1 MIDTYNSSNI
11 QILRGLDA
19 VRKRPGMYIGD
30 TDDGSGLHHM
40 VFEIVDNSIDE
51 ALAGFCKEIIVIIHK
66 DNSVSIQDDGRGI
79 PTDIHHEEKVSAAEV
94 IMTVLHSG
102 GKFNDSSYKIS
113 GGLHGVG
120 ISVVNALSEKLELI
134 IHKNNKQYKQI
145 YKNGIPE
152 SPLLKIGVTNKTG
165 TYIRFWP
172 SYKTFT
178 NKRKFQYEILS
189 KRLRELSFLN
199 SNISIFLKDNR
210 NNIEDHYHY
219 KGGIKAFIK
228 FLNNNKLII
237 NSNIFYFK
245 SVKNNIE
252 LEVAIQWNE
261 SHKENIYCFT
271 NNIPQKDGGTHLA
284 GFRSGVT
291 RTLNLHIEREGYNK
305 KHKTIITGEDTR
317 EGLTAII
324 SIKLPDPKFS
334 SQTKDK
340 LVSSE
345 AKSVIESLINEY
357 LIEYLLENPI
367 DSKAI
372 IQKIINTAKTREAA
386 RRAREINKKKGI
398 LDLGGL
404 PGKLSDCQENDP
416 TISEIYLVEGD
427 SAGGSAKQGRN
438 RKNQAILPLKGK
450 ILNVQKSKFNKII
463 LSQELSA
470 LITALGCGIGENEYN
485 LEKLR
490 YNHIIIMTDA
500 DVDGAHIRT
509 LLLTFFYRQLPELI
523 EKGYIYIAQPPLY
536 KVKIGKK
543 EKYIKNDEEMKKYQV
558 KIALKNLIIKN
569 KKNNDIESNTK
580 IFKKIISEFNKI
592 QINFK
597 KNKNNFS
604 EIILNEL
611 IYQPYLNN
619 LEDEKKVIKWIK
631 KLAETLNQKDQNN
644 TFYQAQINK
653 KENENIF
660 EPSIISSR
668 YEHYNQY
675 EFTTQFLKSKEY
687 NSIVSL
693 GEKFKNFKENNN
705 FIEKGDKKYKI
716 SDIKNTMEWLT
727 NETKNNLFIQ
737 RYKGLGEMNP
747 DQLWKTTMNPE
758 TRNMLQ
764 VTVHDAISANNLFN
778 ILMGDSVE
786 PRRKFIENNALK
798 AENIDI

>member
-1 MIDTYNSSNI
+1 MKDNYNSSNI

-51 ALAGFCKEIIVIIHK
+51 ALAGFCKEIIVIVHK
-66 DNSVSIQDDGRGI
+66 DNSISIQDDGRGI

-102 GKFNDSSYKIS
+102 GKFDNSSYKIS

-120 ISVVNALSEKLELI
+120 VSVVNALSEKLELI
-134 IHKNNKQYKQI
+134 IYKNQKQYRQI

-152 SPLLKIGVTNKTG
+152 SPLLKIGKTNKTG

-178 NKRKFQYEILS
+178 NKRTFQYEILS

-199 SNISIFLKDNR
+199 SNISISLKDNR
-210 NNIEDHYHY
+210 NATENHYHY

-228 FLNNNKLII
+228 FLNKNKLII

-245 SVKNNIE
+245 SIKNNIE

-261 SHKENIYCFT
+261 THKENIYCFT

-305 KHKTIITGEDTR
+305 KNKTIITGEDTR

-345 AKSVIESLINEY
+345 AKSVIESLINEH
-357 LIEYLLENPI
+357 LIEYLLENPV
-367 DSKAI
+367 DAKSI

-386 RRAREINKKKGI
+386 RRAREINKKKAI

-463 LSQELSA
+463 LSQELAA
-470 LITALGCGIGENEYN
+470 LITALGCGIGDNEYN

-536 KVKIGKK
+536 KIKVGKK
-543 EKYIKNDEEMKKYQV
+543 EKYIKNDEEMKKYQI
-558 KIALKNLIIKN
+558 KIAVKDLIIKN
-569 KKNNDIESNTK
+569 KTYKNIENQTK
-580 IFKKIISEFNKI
+580 LFKQIISEFNKI
-592 QINFK
+592 QINIK
-597 KNKNNFS
+597 KNKNYFS

-611 IYQPYLNN
+611 IYQPYLNDLSCKERVIIWMEN
-619 LEDEKKVIKWIK
+619 LIKQ
-631 KLAETLNQKDQNN
+631 LNKKDQNN
-644 TFYQAQINK
+644 TFYQFKIQK
-653 KENENIF
+653 KESLNIF
-660 EPSIISSR
+660 IPIIISSR
-668 YEHYNQY
+668 YEYYNQY
-675 EFTTQFLKSKEY
+675 ELTQKFLKSKEY
-687 NSIVSL
+687 VSIVKL
-693 GEKFKNFKENNN
+693 GEKFKKFQKNNN
-705 FIEKGDKKYKI
+705 FIEKGDKKYVMD
-716 SDIKNTMEWLT
+716 DIKNTIEWLVRESKS
-727 NETKNNLFIQ
+727 NFFVQ

-764 VTVHDAISANNLFN
+764 VTIHDAISANNLFN
-778 ILMGDSVE
+778 ILMGDTVE
-786 PRRKFIENNALK
+786 PRRKFIENNALN

>member
-1 MIDTYNSSNI
+1 MKDNYNSSNI

-51 ALAGFCKEIIVIIHK
+51 ALAGFCKEIIVIVHK

-79 PTDIHHEEKVSAAEV
+79 PTDIHREEKISAAEV

-102 GKFNDSSYKIS
+102 GKFDNSSYKIS

-134 IHKNNKQYKQI
+134 IYKNQKQYRQI

-152 SPLLKIGVTNKTG
+152 SPLLQIGKTNKTG

-172 SYKTFT
+172 SHKTFT

-199 SNISIFLKDNR
+199 SNVSISLKDNR
-210 NNIEDHYHY
+210 NYVENHYHY
-219 KGGIKAFIK
+219 KGGLKAFIK
-228 FLNNNKLII
+228 FLNKNKLII

-245 SVKNNIE
+245 SIKNNVE

-261 SHKENIYCFT
+261 THKENIYCFT

-305 KHKTIITGEDTR
+305 KNKTIITGEDTR

-345 AKSVIESLINEY
+345 AKSAIESLINEH
-357 LIEYLLENPI
+357 LIEYLLENPV
-367 DSKAI
+367 DAKSI
-372 IQKIINTAKTREAA
+372 IQKIINAAKTREAA
-386 RRAREINKKKGI
+386 RRAREINKKKAI

-463 LSQELSA
+463 LSQELAA

-523 EKGYIYIAQPPLY
+523 DKGYIYIAQPPLY
-536 KVKIGKK
+536 KIKVGKK
-543 EKYIKNDEEMKKYQV
+543 EKYIKNDEELKKYQI
-558 KIALKNLIIKN
+558 KIAFKDLIIKN
-569 KKNNDIESNTK
+569 EKYKNIENQTK
-580 IFKKIISEFNKI
+580 LFKQIISEFNKI
-592 QINFK
+592 QVNIKNK
-597 KNKNNFS
+597 KNYFS

-611 IYQPYLNN
+611 IYQPYLNDLSN
-619 LEDEKKVIKWIK
+619 KEKVIIWIE
-631 KLAETLNQKDQNN
+631 KLVQELNKKDQNN
-644 TFYQAQINK
+644 TFYQFKIQE
-653 KENENIF
+653 KENLNIF
-660 EPSIISSR
+660 IPTIISSR
-668 YEHYNQY
+668 YEYYNQY
-675 EFTTQFLKSKEY
+675 EFTRKFLESKEY
-687 NSIVSL
+687 ISIVKL
-693 GEKFKNFKENNN
+693 GEKFKKFQKNNN
-705 FIEKGDKKYKI
+705 FIDKGDTKYI
-716 SDIKNTMEWLT
+716 INDIKKTIEWLLG
-727 NETKNNLFIQ
+727 ESKNNFFVQ

-747 DQLWKTTMNPE
+747 DQLWSTTMNPE

-764 VTVHDAISANNLFN
+764 VTINDAVSANNLFN
-778 ILMGDSVE
+778 ILMGDTVE
-786 PRRKFIENNALK
+786 PRRKFIENNALN

>member
-357 LIEYLLENPI
+357 LIEYLLENPV

-569 KKNNDIESNTK
+569 KKNNDIENNTK

-597 KNKNNFS
+597 KNKNNFP

>member
-1 MIDTYNSSNI
+1 MKDNYNSSNI

-51 ALAGFCKEIIVIIHK
+51 ALAGFCKEIIVIVHK

-79 PTDIHHEEKVSAAEV
+79 PTDIHREEKISAAEV

-102 GKFNDSSYKIS
+102 GKFDNSSYKIS

-134 IHKNNKQYKQI
+134 IYKNQKQYRQI

-152 SPLLKIGVTNKTG
+152 SPLLQIGKTNKTG

-199 SNISIFLKDNR
+199 SNVSISLKDNR
-210 NNIEDHYHY
+210 NYVENHYHY
-219 KGGIKAFIK
+219 KGGLKAFIK
-228 FLNNNKLII
+228 FLNKNKLII

-245 SVKNNIE
+245 SIKNNVE

-261 SHKENIYCFT
+261 THKENIYCFT

-305 KHKTIITGEDTR
+305 KNKTIITGEDTR

-345 AKSVIESLINEY
+345 AKSAIESLINEH
-357 LIEYLLENPI
+357 LIEYLLENPV
-367 DSKAI
+367 DAKSI
-372 IQKIINTAKTREAA
+372 IQKIINAAKTREAA
-386 RRAREINKKKGI
+386 RRAREINKKKAI

-463 LSQELSA
+463 LSQELAA

-523 EKGYIYIAQPPLY
+523 DKGYIYIAQPPLY
-536 KVKIGKK
+536 KIKVGKK
-543 EKYIKNDEEMKKYQV
+543 EKYIKNDEELKKYQI
-558 KIALKNLIIKN
+558 KIALKDLIIKN
-569 KKNNDIESNTK
+569 EKYKNIENQTK
-580 IFKKIISEFNKI
+580 LFKQIISEFNKI
-592 QINFK
+592 QVNIKNK
-597 KNKNNFS
+597 KNYFS

-611 IYQPYLNN
+611 IYQPYLNDLSN
-619 LEDEKKVIKWIK
+619 KEKVIIWIE
-631 KLAETLNQKDQNN
+631 KLVQELNKKDQNN
-644 TFYQAQINK
+644 TFYQFKIQE
-653 KENENIF
+653 KENLNIF
-660 EPSIISSR
+660 IPTIISSR
-668 YEHYNQY
+668 YEYYNQY
-675 EFTTQFLKSKEY
+675 EFTRKFLESKEY
-687 NSIVSL
+687 ISIVKL
-693 GEKFKNFKENNN
+693 GEKFKKFQKNNN
-705 FIEKGDKKYKI
+705 FIDKGDTKYI
-716 SDIKNTMEWLT
+716 INDIKKTIEWLLG
-727 NETKNNLFIQ
+727 ESKNNFFVQ

-747 DQLWKTTMNPE
+747 DQLWSTTMNPE

-764 VTVHDAISANNLFN
+764 VTINDAVSANNLFN
-778 ILMGDSVE
+778 ILMGDTVE
-786 PRRKFIENNALK
+786 PRRKFIENNALN

>member
-1 MIDTYNSSNI
+1 MKDNYNSSNI

-51 ALAGFCKEIIVIIHK
+51 ALAGFCKEIIVIVHK

-79 PTDIHHEEKVSAAEV
+79 PTDIHREEKISAAEV

-102 GKFNDSSYKIS
+102 GKFDNSSYKIS

-134 IHKNNKQYKQI
+134 IYKNQKQYRQI

-152 SPLLKIGVTNKTG
+152 SPLLQIGKTNKTG

-172 SYKTFT
+172 SHKTFT

-199 SNISIFLKDNR
+199 SNVSISLKDNR
-210 NNIEDHYHY
+210 NYVENHYHY
-219 KGGIKAFIK
+219 KGGLKAFIK
-228 FLNNNKLII
+228 FLNKNKLII

-245 SVKNNIE
+245 SIKNNVE

-261 SHKENIYCFT
+261 THKENIYCFT

-305 KHKTIITGEDTR
+305 KNKTIITGEDTR

-345 AKSVIESLINEY
+345 AKSAIESLINEH
-357 LIEYLLENPI
+357 LIEYLLENPV
-367 DSKAI
+367 DAKSI
-372 IQKIINTAKTREAA
+372 IQKIINAAKTREAA
-386 RRAREINKKKGI
+386 RRAREINKKKAI

-463 LSQELSA
+463 LSQELAA

-523 EKGYIYIAQPPLY
+523 DKGYIYIAQPPLY
-536 KVKIGKK
+536 KIKVGKK
-543 EKYIKNDEEMKKYQV
+543 EKYIKNDEELKKYQI
-558 KIALKNLIIKN
+558 KIALKDLIIKN
-569 KKNNDIESNTK
+569 EKYKNIENQTK
-580 IFKKIISEFNKI
+580 LFKQIISEFNKI
-592 QINFK
+592 QVNIKNK
-597 KNKNNFS
+597 KNYFS

-611 IYQPYLNN
+611 IYQPYLNDLSN
-619 LEDEKKVIKWIK
+619 KEKVIIWIE
-631 KLAETLNQKDQNN
+631 KLVQELNKKDQNN
-644 TFYQAQINK
+644 TFYQFKIQE
-653 KENENIF
+653 KENLNIF
-660 EPSIISSR
+660 IPTIISSR
-668 YEHYNQY
+668 YEYYNQY
-675 EFTTQFLKSKEY
+675 EFTRKFLESKEY
-687 NSIVSL
+687 ISIVKL
-693 GEKFKNFKENNN
+693 GEKFKKFQKNNN
-705 FIEKGDKKYKI
+705 FIDKGDTKYI
-716 SDIKNTMEWLT
+716 INDIKKTIEWLLG
-727 NETKNNLFIQ
+727 ESKNNFFVQ

-747 DQLWKTTMNPE
+747 DQLWSTTMNPE

-764 VTVHDAISANNLFN
+764 VTINDAVSANNLFN
-778 ILMGDSVE
+778 ILMGDTVE
-786 PRRKFIENNALK
+786 PRRKFIENNALN

>member
-1 MIDTYNSSNI
+1 MTDTYNSSKI

-79 PTDIHHEEKVSAAEV
+79 PTDIHHEEKISAAEV

-102 GKFNDSSYKIS
+102 GKFDNSSYKIS

-134 IHKNNKQYKQI
+134 IYKNQQQYKQI

-152 SPLLKIGVTNKTG
+152 SPLLILGKTSKTG

-172 SYKTFT
+172 SYKIFT

-199 SNISIFLKDNR
+199 SNISIYLKDNR
-210 NNIEDHYHY
+210 NNIEDHYRY

-228 FLNNNKLII
+228 FLNKKKIVI

-245 SVKNNIE
+245 STKNNVE

-261 SHKENIYCFT
+261 SHKENICCFT

-305 KHKTIITGEDTR
+305 KNRTVVIGEDTR

-324 SIKLPDPKFS
+324 SIKLSDPKFS

-345 AKSVIESLINEY
+345 AKSVIESLINEH

-372 IQKIINTAKTREAA
+372 IQKIINAAKTREAA

-416 TISEIYLVEGD
+416 TVSEIYLVEGD

-450 ILNVQKSKFNKII
+450 ILNVQKSKFDKII
-463 LSQELSA
+463 LSQELAA
-470 LITALGCGIGENEYN
+470 LITALGCGIGKNEYN

-490 YNHIIIMTDA
+490 YNYIIIMTDA

-536 KVKIGKK
+536 KIKIGKK

-569 KKNNDIESNTK
+569 NKHNDIENNIKT
-580 IFKKIISEFNKI
+580 FKQIIYEFNQI
-592 QINFK
+592 QNNIK
-597 KNKNNFS
+597 KNKNYFP

-611 IYQPYLNN
+611 IYQPHLNN
-619 LEDEKKVIKWIK
+619 LTNQEQVVIWIEKLTERLNKKDKNNIFYKFKV
-631 KLAETLNQKDQNN
+631 
-644 TFYQAQINK
+644 NK

-668 YEHYNQY
+668 YENHNQY
-675 EFTTQFLKSKEY
+675 DFTNKFLTSQEY
-687 NSIVSL
+687 LSIVKL
-693 GEKFKNFKENNN
+693 GEKFKKFQKNNN
-705 FIEKGDKKYKI
+705 FIEKGEKTYI
-716 SDIKNTMEWLT
+716 INDIKNTIEWLT
-727 NETKNNLFIQ
+727 NEFKNNSFIQ

-747 DQLWKTTMNPE
+747 EQLWNTTMNPE

-764 VTVHDAISANNLFN
+764 VTINDAISANHLFN
-778 ILMGDSVE
+778 TLMGDAVE